1 MSDDLKNLCDE
12 GRRAI
17 RKSKFTDAIDLFRQA
32 IELDPDEANAHE
44 GLATACFLG
53 QEYDEAITHFNRVT
67 QLKPR
72 DARAFINLG
81 ALYNML
87 ERHKEAADVL
97 RKGIQRDG
105 KSPEAYYNLGIA
117 QKNLSQNAMAISAY
131 RECVRLK
138 PDMAEA
144 HVNLANLF
152 VEQKN
157 HNKGI
162 EHYEK
167 ALQAKPDFPSAQR
180 GLNHVRAEKDK
191 NKISAN
197 PFGRLVDEEKLAKR
211 GEAAKAVRKLT
222 EQERFDDRRIL
233 QLTAAESADLTT
245 QLNDHLRNK
254 MEPALL
260 AIGRVMAQ
268 DIDHQQAMHE
278 LRDQYHSVC
287 RKALKIFEKLSQEFA
302 TLRDHEARMQL
313 DD

>member
-1 MSDDLKNLCDE
+1 MSDDMQSLCDN

-17 RKSKFTDAIDLFRQA
+17 RKGKFTDAIDLFRQV
-32 IELDPDEANAHE
+32 ISIDPDDAVAHE

-53 QEYDEAITHFNRVT
+53 KEYEEAITHFNRVT

-72 DARAFINLG
+72 DARAFVNLG

-87 ERHKEAADVL
+87 ERHKEAADSL
-97 RKGIQRDG
+97 RKSIQRDG

-138 PDMAEA
+138 PEMAEA

-152 VEQKN
+152 VEQN
-157 HNKGI
+157 NFPKGI

-167 ALQAKPDFPSAQR
+167 ALQAKPDFASAQR
-180 GLNHVRAEKDK
+180 GLKHVRAEQDK

-197 PFGRLVDEEKLAKR
+197 PFGRLVDEEKLERK

-222 EQERFDDRRIL
+222 DEERFDDRRVL
-233 QLTAAESADLTT
+233 QLTAAGSANLTQ
-245 QLNDHLRNK
+245 QLNDHLRDK
-254 MEPALL
+254 LEPALL
-260 AIGRVMAQ
+260 SIGRVMAQ
-268 DIDHQQAMHE
+268 DIDHQQAMHD
-278 LRDQYHSVC
+278 LRDEYHTVC
-287 RKALKIFEKLSQEFA
+287 RKALKIFENLNHEIQ
-302 TLRDHEARMQL
+302 TLRDHESKMAL